1 MKKILPAILALLLGA
16 FTAGAQTSSTTK
28 VRGTVTDAD
37 TGEPIP
43 FAGIY
48 FKDTTIG
55 LTADID
61 GKYILETR
69 DPAAKILVCQLLGYD
84 TQEKPVKVGAFTE
97 VNFKLKLTNNELSG
111 SFVKADNK
119 KIKRLLAN
127 IEANRERNDPDLRP
141 WFTCNIYNKMELDIS
156 HAREQL
162 DNPIFNKQLGFVFD
176 YMDTSAVSGVP
187 YLPAML
193 SETLLERRH
202 RAKPELDNETILA
215 NRVSGINPDHNLLTQ
230 FTGSMHLKANF
241 YRPFI
246 NCFNVEFPSPAQ
258 KNGLLYYNYF
268 IVDSLQMDG
277 RKTYVVRYH
286 PKPLVSSPVLDG
298 EMRIDAEEF
307 AIKSV
312 KAKMQRGGNVNWLR
326 DIVLEEEFQR
336 LQDSTWFFSSDK
348 LYADFSIALGDSTK
362 MMSVLGNR
370 LLSYSNPDF
379 SPIEDMHEEEGKVKV
394 LEDSNHK
401 DEAFW
406 EQARP
411 VELTDGEKGIYR
423 MVNDVQ
429 QTTWYKVGFKIA
441 YSFAQDYFDI
451 GKIGFGPLGSM
462 YSYNSLEGARPKFGI
477 HTSKE
482 LSTDFQIKAYA
493 AYGFLDKKWKGKL
506 SYEHMLKRDPQRK
519 ITAELSHDVHQLG
532 KGLSNLTVGNP
543 LSSIWAKESKPV
555 LQTMLE
561 VRYDHEFSMQLNG
574 VASMTLRRYYA
585 NPFVPMDRWD
595 GTSFNSVATNEL
607 RLKLRF
613 SKEETV
619 NRGYYNKTYVHS
631 EYPIVSL
638 DLQGSIPG
646 LRTIDAD
653 NPAIGFFMPQVHVD
667 WKFRVPPI
675 GMSDMHL
682 RTGTIIGQVPW
693 TLLNLFQANPT
704 VMTDKSSFSCMQY
717 FEFAADTWATLIW
730 YHTFNGF
737 FLGKIPLIR
746 ELQLREEFIAKV
758 AYGTLRD
765 KNNGS
770 DPRFGAMTRF
780 PSYGNVITRG
790 MEKEPYIEL
799 GAGLSNIF
807 RLLRVDFIWRVTQRH
822 WTDPATGEVKLCD
835 GAQPF
840 WNMGN
845 LFKKAPAWAPNAIN
859 IGMEIRF

>member
-1 MKKILPAILALLLGA
+1 MKKIYTAILVLILGA
-16 FTAGAQTSSTTK
+16 ASLAAQNSAATK

-37 TGEPIP
+37 TGDPIP

-55 LTADID
+55 LTTDMD
-61 GKYILETR
+61 GKYTLETR

-97 VNFKLKLTNNELSG
+97 VNFKLKLTNNELQG
-111 SFVKADNK
+111 SFVKADNRR
-119 KIKRLLAN
+119 IKRLLAN

-162 DNPIFNKQLGFVFD
+162 DNPIFNKQLGFIFD
-176 YMDTSAVSGVP
+176 YMDTSSVSGVP

-193 SETLLERRH
+193 SETVLERRH
-202 RAKPELDNETILA
+202 RANPELDNETILA
-215 NRVSGINPDHNLLTQ
+215 NKVSGINPDHNLLTQ

-258 KNGLLYYNYF
+258 KGGLLYYNYF
-268 IVDSLQMDG
+268 IVDSLQVDG

-286 PKPLVSSPVLDG
+286 PKPLVSSPALDG

-336 LQDSTWFFSSDK
+336 LPDSTWFFSSDK

-394 LEDSNHK
+394 LAESTHK
-401 DEAFW
+401 DEAYW

-411 VELTDGEKGIYR
+411 VELTDGEKGIYQ
-423 MVNDVQ
+423 MVDDVQ

-441 YSFAQDYFDI
+441 YSLAQDYFDI

-462 YSYNSLEGARPKFGI
+462 YSYSGLEGPRPKFGI

-482 LSTDFQIKAYA
+482 LSQDFQIKAYA
-493 AYGFLDKKWKGKL
+493 AYGFGDKKWKGML
-506 SYEHMLKRDPQRK
+506 YYEHMLKRDPQRK
-519 ITAELSHDVHQLG
+519 ITAEISHDVHQLG

-543 LSSIWAKESKPV
+543 LSSIWSKESKPV
-555 LQTMLE
+555 LQTKME

-585 NPFVPMDRWD
+585 NPFVPMERWD
-595 GTSFNSVATNEL
+595 GTSYNSIATNEL

-613 SKEETV
+613 SKDETV

-631 EYPIVSL
+631 DYPIVSL

-646 LRTIDAD
+646 IRTIDAD
-653 NPAIGFFMPQVHVD
+653 NPDIGFFMPQVHVD
-667 WKFRVPPI
+667 WKFRIPPI

-682 RTGTIIGQVPW
+682 RTGTILGQVPW
-693 TLLNLFQANPT
+693 TLLNLYQANPT

-746 ELQLREEFIAKV
+746 ELQLREEFIAKM

-765 KNNGS
+765 YNNGS
-770 DPRFGAMTRF
+770 DPKYGALTRF
-780 PSYGNVITRG
+780 PFETRG
-790 MEKEPYIEL
+790 MDGMPYIEL

-807 RLLRVDFIWRVTQRH
+807 RLLRVDFIWRVTQRE
-822 WTDPATGEVKLCD
+822 WTNPATGEVELCQ
-835 GAQPF
+835 GAKPF

-845 LFKKAPAWAPNAIN
+845 LLKNAPAWAPNAIN